1 MTTSKPKL
9 LIVEDEAIVAADLV
23 ERLTRQGY
31 EVLASVASGEEALV
45 LAEELRPD
53 LVLMD
58 IHLQGVM
65 DGVEAA
71 REMQTRL
78 LLPVVFLT
86 AYAVGTT
93 LQRAKLVEPYGY
105 ILKPVGDRELEIVI
119 EMALY
124 KSQVDLTIKHANAQ
138 LKERVDELRE
148 KCEELERF
156 NKVTMG
162 REWRMLELKR
172 EVNALLEAAGQVAK
186 YTVVENVGMA
196 NGGSEQPSTTQ
207 RESYLATLNLLEDL
221 QAENEARKASEEA
234 LRESGSR
241 LLEINHHLE
250 AATARATDFAAQA
263 ETASAA
269 KSAFLAN
276 MSHEIRTP
284 LNGVIALTGLLLDTE
299 LSVEQR
305 RYAQTMRSSGEILLS
320 LINDFLDITKIESG
334 KLELEACEF
343 DLADLLEE
351 FTGSLAVRAAAK
363 GIRLRC
369 ATDPAVPLLL
379 LGDAGRLRQV
389 LTNLADNAI
398 KFTHSGEVLIDVS
411 LLTMS
416 SEQVLLRFGV
426 RDTGIGIP
434 ADKLSIL
441 FDKFSQVHVSTT
453 RYYGGTGLGLAIS
466 KQLAELMGGQIG
478 VSSEVGQGSEFWF
491 TASMARQTSAC
502 TPRLAASRAAANQ
515 LRNALADRNAYILL
529 AEDNTTN
536 QQVALSILRHL
547 GLRADAVA
555 NGEEAVQ
562 AVASRPYDLV
572 IMDVQMPVMDGL
584 EATRRIRRLPS
595 TVSHSSLP
603 IIAMTANAIQGD
615 RSKCLEAGMDDY
627 VSKPV
632 SPQGLAEVLGK
643 WLPVA

>member
-1 MTTSKPKL
+1 MTTRKSRL
-9 LIVEDEAIVAADLV
+9 LIVEDEAIVAADLA

-45 LAEELRPD
+45 RAEELQPD

-78 LLPVVFLT
+78 MLPVVFLT

-124 KSQVDLTIKHANAQ
+124 KSQVDLTIKYANAQ

-156 NKVTMG
+156 NKVTVR
-162 REWRMLELKR
+162 RESRMIELKR
-172 EVNALLEAAGQVAK
+172 EVNALLEAAGQVGK
-186 YTVVENVGMA
+186 YQVVENRRMA
-196 NGGSEQPSTTQ
+196 NQGGQRSITQ
-207 RESYLATLNLLEDL
+207 RESRLATLNLLEDL
-221 QAENEARKASEEA
+221 QAENEARKASEDA

-263 ETASAA
+263 EMASAA

-284 LNGVIALTGLLLDTE
+284 LNGVIGLTGLLLDTE
-299 LSVEQR
+299 LNAEQR
-305 RYAQTMRSSGEILLS
+305 RYTHTMRNSGEILLS

-334 KLELEACEF
+334 KLELEAREF
-343 DLADLLEE
+343 NLADLLEE
-351 FTGSLAVRAAAK
+351 FAGSLAVRAAGK
-363 GIRLRC
+363 GIRLSC
-369 ATDPAVPLLL
+369 AADPAVPVLL
-379 LGDAGRLRQV
+379 LGDAGRLRQI

-398 KFTHSGEVLIDVS
+398 KFTHAGEVLIDVS
-411 LLTMS
+411 VLTMS

-434 ADKLSIL
+434 ADKLGIL
-441 FDKFSQVHVSTT
+441 FDKFSQVDVSTT
-453 RYYGGTGLGLAIS
+453 RCYGGTGLGLAIS
-466 KQLAELMGGQIG
+466 KQLAELMGGEVG

-491 TASMARQTSAC
+491 TACIARQTSASA
-502 TPRLAASRAAANQ
+502 PRLAASRAAANQ
-515 LRNALADRNAYILL
+515 LRNALVDRNAYVLL
-529 AEDNTTN
+529 AEDNITN

-562 AVASRPYDLV
+562 AVVFRRYDLV

-584 EATRRIRRLPS
+584 EATRKIRRLDAS
-595 TVSHSSLP
+595 VSHSSLP

-615 RSKCLEAGMDDY
+615 RSNCLEAGMDDY